1 MTPSHQPTLFSLLS
15 RLSKLVPTVIL
26 STRPQRHFSKYLFSR
41 GLHHSV
47 ELGVIYQTVLVTVS
61 LVNNHLNT
69 HLPNQIELNDV
80 LHRASNEAPQRFPI
94 PILCPIA
101 IGGLFCDCEIFAKVR
116 LKL

>member
-26 STRPQRHFSKYLFSR
+26 STRRQRHFSKYLFSR

-69 HLPNQIELNDV
+69 HLSI
-80 LHRASNEAPQRFPI
+80 
-94 PILCPIA
+94 
-101 IGGLFCDCEIFAKVR
+101 
-116 LKL
+116 